1 MGSTIRL
8 SGALT
13 AASILLLVVS
23 GYLPWM
29 APAPDAT
36 QIPSIGSYL
45 FGYELALIEISF
57 LIVATI
63 ASAVTLVLSWNQVK
77 GGLLCA
83 FGVGYAVLPHYLIA
97 QQSAR
102 LPRVFEPTIVGPA
115 LASAAGCLAVA
126 AGTILLRDSVQAL
139 R

>member
-1 MGSTIRL
+1 MVSTTRV

-13 AASILLLVVS
+13 AASIVVLVVS

-45 FGYELALIEISF
+45 FGYKLALIEIIF
-57 LIVATI
+57 LSVATV
-63 ASAVTLVLSWNQVK
+63 ASAVTLVLPWDRVK

-102 LPRVFEPTIVGPA
+102 LPRVFEPTMVGPA
-115 LASAAGCLAVA
+115 LASVAGCLAVA
-126 AGTILLRDSVQAL
+126 GGTILLRDSVQTL